1 MSRNSTNKCEN
12 VPIWDELEFIL
23 ATEIVEES
31 RKKVRKWFTAW
42 IVTAAA
48 LVAINLA
55 WIMGEMK

>member
-23 ATEIVEES
+23 ATEIVEKSKKKS
-31 RKKVRKWFTAW
+31 RRWFTAW
-42 IVTAAA
+42 VVTAAA
-48 LVAINLA
+48 LVASNLA

>member
-1 MSRNSTNKCEN
+1 MSENKNEKQFT
-12 VPIWDELEFIL
+12 WDDIEVAL

-31 RKKVRKWFTAW
+31 RKKARKWFTAW

-48 LVAINLA
+48 LVASNLA

>member
-1 MSRNSTNKCEN
+1 MSEIKSESQLTWADIE
-12 VPIWDELEFIL
+12 VAL

-31 RKKVRKWFTAW
+31 KKKSKKWYTAW

-48 LVAINLA
+48 LVASNLA